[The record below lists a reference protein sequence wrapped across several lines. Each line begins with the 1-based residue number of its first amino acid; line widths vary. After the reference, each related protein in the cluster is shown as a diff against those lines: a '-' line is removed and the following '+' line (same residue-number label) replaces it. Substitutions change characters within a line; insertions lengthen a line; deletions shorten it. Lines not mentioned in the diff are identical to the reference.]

1 MIAGTEATAPA
12 TPLATGVIAMRR
24 SETLLFTSREAD
36 GHENE
41 TVARTLRAGLVRQ
54 FGSGLYG
61 FTPTGQRVRE
71 NVVSLVQREMDAI
84 GGQRISL
91 PSLNDD
97 GIWRR
102 SGRWESFEG
111 EMFTFENRDE
121 KRLCLAPSHEEGVAH
136 LVDGV
141 VRSYDD
147 LPLLLYQLESKY
159 RDDHARNGLVRTK
172 EFTMKDAYSLHAT
185 RDSLAE
191 YYERVREAYVRIFDA
206 LDLEFAITV
215 AENSVMGGSSSE
227 EFVAL
232 ADDGTVA
239 LRWCPAVNC
248 RFGVTGESPRNDLTA
263 GDVCPD
269 CGTHL
274 EAGEGIEIAHVFEL
288 GTRYSEPMDLTVDTA
303 DGGERDVVMGS
314 YGIGIERLVHTLVE
328 QHGDADGC
336 RWPDAAGVGTVA
348 PFDVSIVPL
357 EYDDDDLREVADHLY
372 ETLEGDVL
380 LFDDLDRTI
389 GERFAE
395 SDLLGIPWKVILGNR
410 YRETGE
416 VELESRDGDT
426 RYVSLEE
433 VAGVVG

>member
-1 MIAGTEATAPA
+1 
-12 TPLATGVIAMRR
+12 MRR

-54 FGSGLYG
+54 FGSGRYG

-71 NVVSLVQREMDAI
+71 NVVAVVQREMDAI

-91 PSLNDD
+91 PSLNDS

-111 EMFTFENRDE
+111 EMFTLENRDG
-121 KRLCLAPSHEEGVAH
+121 KRMCLSPSHEEGVAH

-147 LPLLLYQLESKY
+147 LPLLLYQVESKY

-172 EFTMKDAYSLHAT
+172 EFTMKDAYSLHAR
-185 RDSLAE
+185 RDSLSE
-191 YYERVREAYVRIFDA
+191 YYDRVREAYVRIFDA
-206 LDLEFAITV
+206 LELEFAVTR
-215 AENSVMGGSSSE
+215 ADNSVMGGSSSE
-227 EFVAL
+227 EFVAV
-232 ADDGTVA
+232 ADEGTVA
-239 LRWCPAVNC
+239 LRRCSAADC
-248 RFGVTGESPRNDLTA
+248 RFGVTDESPRSDLSA
-263 GDVCPD
+263 GDACPD
-269 CGTHL
+269 CGERL
-274 EAGEGIEIAHVFEL
+274 EAGEGIEIGHVFEL
-288 GTRYSEPMDLTVDTA
+288 GTRYSEPMGFTVDTA

-336 RWPDAAGVGTVA
+336 RWPDTAVGTVA

-357 EYDDDDLREVADHLY
+357 EYDGDLREVADRLY
-372 ETLEGDVL
+372 ESLEGDVL
-380 LFDDLDRTI
+380 LFDDREATI

-395 SDLLGIPWKVILGNR
+395 SDLLGVPWKVILGNR
-410 YRETGE
+410 FRETGE

-426 RYVSLEE
+426 RYVSLEDVTATLE
-433 VAGVVG
+433 DGPGTVAQSTE

>member
-1 MIAGTEATAPA
+1 MIA
-12 TPLATGVIAMRR
+12 VRR
-24 SETLLFTSREAD
+24 SEALLFTSREAD

-84 GGQRISL
+84 GGQQIGL
-91 PSLNDD
+91 PSLNDS

-111 EMFTFENRDE
+111 EMFTFENRDG

-136 LVDGV
+136 LVKSG

-147 LPLLLYQLESKY
+147 LPLLLYQVGSKY

-172 EFTMKDAYSLHAT
+172 EFTMKDAYSLHT
-185 RDSLAE
+185 SHDSLAE
-191 YYERVREAYVRIFDA
+191 YYERVRRAYVRIFDA
-206 LDLEFAITV
+206 LDLEFAITS
-215 AENSVMGGSSSE
+215 ADNSVMGGSSSE

-232 ADDGTVA
+232 ADEGTLA
-239 LRWCPAVNC
+239 LRLCSATDC
-248 RFGVTGESPRNDLTA
+248 RFGVTDESPHSGLSA
-263 GDVCPD
+263 GDACPD
-269 CGTHL
+269 CGSRL

-288 GTRYSEPMDLTVDTA
+288 GTRYSEPMGLTVDTA
-303 DGGERDVVMGS
+303 GGGERNVVMGS
-314 YGIGIERLVHTLVE
+314 YGIGIERLLHVLVE
-328 QHGDADGC
+328 QHGDAAGC
-336 RWPDAAGVGTVA
+336 NWPNAGADIGTVA

-357 EYDDDDLREVADHLY
+357 EYDGDLREVADQLY
-372 ETLEGDVL
+372 ETLGGDVL
-380 LFDDLDRTI
+380 LFDDRDQTI

-395 SDLLGIPWKVILGNR
+395 SDLLGVPWKVILGNR
-410 YRETGE
+410 FRETGD

-426 RYVSLEE
+426 RDVNLEE
-433 VAGVVG
+433 VSVIVG

>member
-1 MIAGTEATAPA
+1 
-12 TPLATGVIAMRR
+12 MRR

-54 FGSGLYG
+54 FASGRYG
-61 FTPTGQRVRE
+61 FTPTGYRVRE
-71 NVVSLVQREMDAI
+71 NVISVVEREMDAI

-91 PSLNDD
+91 PSLNDS

-111 EMFTFENRDE
+111 EMFTLENRDG

-147 LPLLLYQLESKY
+147 LPLLLYQVESKY

-172 EFTMKDAYSLHAT
+172 EFTMKDAYSLHASQ
-185 RDSLAE
+185 DSLSRW
-191 YYERVREAYVRIFDA
+191 YERVREAYVRIFDA
-206 LDLEFAITV
+206 LDLEFAIV
-215 AENSVMGGSSSE
+215 LADNSVMGGSRSE

-232 ADDGTVA
+232 ADEGTVS
-239 LRWCPAVNC
+239 LRSCPARDC
-248 RFGVTGESPRNDLTA
+248 RFGVTDESPRNDLSA
-263 GDVCPD
+263 GDACPN
-269 CGTHL
+269 CGSRL
-274 EAGEGIEIAHVFEL
+274 EAGDGIEIGHVFEL
-288 GTRYSEPMDLTVDTA
+288 GTRYAEPMGLTIDTV

-314 YGIGIERLVHTLVE
+314 YGIGIDRLLHVLVE
-328 QHGDADGC
+328 QHGDENGC
-336 RWPDAAGVGTVA
+336 RWPDAGADVGSLA

-357 EYDDDDLREVADHLY
+357 EYDGDLQTIADRLY
-372 ETLEGDVL
+372 EELGTDTL
-380 LFDDLDRTI
+380 LFDDPDRTI

-395 SDLLGIPWKVILGNR
+395 SDLLGVPWKVVLGNR
-410 YRETGE
+410 YRKTGA
-416 VELESRDGDT
+416 VELESRDGET
-426 RYVSLEE
+426 RTVRFEE
-433 VAGVVG
+433 VAGIVG